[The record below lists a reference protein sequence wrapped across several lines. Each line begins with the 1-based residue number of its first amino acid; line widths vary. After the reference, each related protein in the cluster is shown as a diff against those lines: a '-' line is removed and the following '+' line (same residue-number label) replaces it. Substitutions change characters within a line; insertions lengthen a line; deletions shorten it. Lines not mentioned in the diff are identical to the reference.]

1 MTLSPASDDF
11 LSVETPE
18 NVVFG
23 YEVAGI
29 GSRFLAALV
38 DSLIIIAILLA
49 VNLAFVLVATNVF
62 RPLFNGSD
70 NAGYWLVALGGLLS
84 FAILWGFYI
93 FFELA
98 WNGQSPGKRWAGLR
112 VIRADGTPITL
123 TESIVR
129 NLVRLIDFLPGY
141 YGVGVVVMF
150 IDGRARRLG
159 DLAAGTLVVRDRA
172 ALTLASIVAGSQPV
186 AATAAATHYTAAW
199 PVERL
204 KPADRALAKDFLD
217 RRAQLTNRSALALRL
232 ALALATR
239 LDLPPQAVPVGAAED
254 ILIELSAPRPPA
266 PPAGSALPPAPPRLP
281 LPPDGPPTPPHGL
294 PLPPAGTV

>member
-1 MTLSPASDDF
+1 MTLTPQSDDY

-38 DSLIIIAILLA
+38 DSTIILVLEIVVSVAATLVA
-49 VNLAFVLVATNVF
+49 VNVFARFFQDNETAT
-62 RPLFNGSD
+62 L
-70 NAGYWLVALGGLLS
+70 WLLALGGLLA
-84 FAILWGFYI
+84 FALLWGFYI

-129 NLVRLIDFLPGY
+129 NLVRLVDFMPGY

-150 IDGRARRLG
+150 LDGRARRLG
-159 DLAAGTLVVRDRA
+159 DLAAGTLVVHDRP
-172 ALTLASIVAGSQPV
+172 ALTLASVVAGSAPL
-186 AATAAATHYTAAW
+186 ALPAPATAYTAGW
-199 PVERL
+199 PLDRL
-204 KPADRALAKDFLD
+204 TAADRTLAKDFLL
-217 RRAQLTNRSALALRL
+217 RRAQLINRSALALRL
-232 ALALATR
+232 ALSIAAR
-239 LDLPPQAVPVGAAED
+239 LELPSTAVPVGAGEE
-254 ILIELSAPRPPA
+254 ILIELAQPRTPAEGVSAQPV
-266 PPAGSALPPAPPRLP
+266 AGL
-281 LPPDGPPTPPHGL
+281 
-294 PLPPAGTV
+294 